1 LTILGPVTV
10 SRETV
15 LGNLPPEAEGLFV
28 DDMFPE
34 LWQAAEDNGIRPE
47 GMVAQAGK
55 ETSWGQYPGKVK
67 PWFYNPAGIK
77 VKHVAEVMAL
87 LGTDDQDHPLVHSQF
102 PSWEVGAIAHAQH
115 LREWCGQP
123 VDGLN
128 IDPRAEA
135 VRGLLPTKGPAVTWA
150 DLGGRW
156 APSPT
161 YGTELEDIIGRL
173 GQSA

>member
-55 ETSWGQYPGKVK
+55 ETSWGQYPGRVR
-67 PWFYNPAGIK
+67 PWFYNTAGIK
-77 VKHVAEVMAL
+77 VAHVGEVVTL
-87 LGTDDQDHPLVHSQF
+87 LGTSDGDHPLVHQQF
-102 PSWEVGAIAHAQH
+102 PNWRVGAIAHAQH
-115 LREWCGQP
+115 LVRYAGGL
-123 VDGLN
+123 VDGL
-128 IDPRAEA
+128 IVDPRYWL
-135 VRGLLPTKGPAVTWA
+135 VSGLPVTTWA
-150 DLGGRW
+150 ELGGRW
-156 APSPT
+156 APSAT
-161 YGTELEDIIGRL
+161 YGIELEDIIGRL
-173 GQSA
+173 VRSA